1 MKSPPKKPAKPKSK
15 SEPAAPVL
23 SLPEKLQQAQAEVQ
37 RWNGLAASPNLS
49 QEAAL
54 FARNMARSSQAA
66 LTLYQ
71 KATDYQNS
79 PEKQEQEALQA
90 RVARSLGTIPS
101 LPGQQPSTDQGN
113 PPSPTRS
120 ETSD

>member
-1 MKSPPKKPAKPKSK
+1 MKSQPQKPKPQKSK
-15 SEPAAPVL
+15 EAKPVL

-37 RWNGLAASPNLS
+37 RWNGLAANPDLS
-49 QEAAL
+49 LPAAL

-66 LTLYQ
+66 ATLYQ
-71 KATDYQNS
+71 KAADYQNS

-101 LPGQQPSTDQGN
+101 LPGQQPSSDQDN
-113 PPSPTRS
+113 PPSSTKP
-120 ETSD
+120 ETSA